1 VTRGL
6 DPEAPV
12 KPTGIE
18 QIPEVPAGWEV
29 RKVKEVATFN
39 PSRAESSAA
48 FTENDE
54 VVFLPMENVSVTGDI
69 DCGVRGKVRDL
80 RNGYTYF
87 KRGDVVVAK
96 ITPCFENGKGAF
108 LGNLETEI
116 GFGSTEFTVL
126 RANAEIDPEFL
137 YQVTMLR
144 AFRRDGEM
152 AMTGA
157 AGQQRVSLDFLREFL
172 FGRPPMEEQREILDF
187 VKKESAKIR
196 LTVER
201 TNREIHLIQEYRE
214 RLVSDVVTGKLDVR
228 SVDFGTVEDD
238 MMLDDAEDLVEGE
251 IEPDDADVMEEADA
265 ED

>member
-1 VTRGL
+1 
-6 DPEAPV
+6 
-12 KPTGIE
+12 
-18 QIPEVPAGWEV
+18 
-29 RKVKEVATFN
+29 
-39 PSRAESSAA
+39 
-48 FTENDE
+48 
-54 VVFLPMENVSVTGDI
+54 
-69 DCGVRGKVRDL
+69 
-80 RNGYTYF
+80 
-87 KRGDVVVAK
+87 
-96 ITPCFENGKGAF
+96 
-108 LGNLETEI
+108 
-116 GFGSTEFTVL
+116 
-126 RANAEIDPEFL
+126 
-137 YQVTMLR
+137 
-144 AFRRDGEM
+144 M

-228 SVDFGTVEDD
+228 SVDFGTIEDD
-238 MMLDDAEDLVEGE
+238 LMLDDAEDLVEGE